1 MTYRNKSVIEKKDMV
16 ISELKKRL
24 IDKIRKTDNEDL
36 LQEILRLLEPGSE
49 ENDLY
54 ELSDGQRN
62 AINEGREQIERG
74 QFLTDAQAN
83 KEIEEWLSD

>member
-1 MTYRNKSVIEKKDMV
+1 MV

-36 LQEILRLLEPGSE
+36 LQEILRLLEPGRE
-49 ENDLY
+49 EDVLY

-83 KEIEEWLSD
+83 REIEEWLSD

>member
-1 MTYRNKSVIEKKDMV
+1 MA
-16 ISELKKRL
+16 ISELKNRP

-36 LQEILRLLEPGSE
+36 LQVILRLLEPGSE
-49 ENDLY
+49 EDDLY

-62 AINEGREQIERG
+62 AINEGREQIKRG

-83 KEIEEWLSD
+83 REIDKWLSD

>member
-1 MTYRNKSVIEKKDMV
+1 MV